1 MMKTTLRTI
10 WTALQ
15 LALLA
20 AASVLATELVY
31 AHAVLDSPVRLEASI
46 VGLYAAVFGVMGL
59 GAGLASAVPR
69 RPGAASLL
77 VGAGMNLLVPAL
89 PLHDLADLWTASASI
104 DGGLVLFTA
113 AVAAGVAWTA
123 PPMGEGLPRRGG
135 PTLLLPAYVPA
146 PLVPAQ
152 LPLDNSPNPLPPP
165 LPPAPPPV

>member
-59 GAGLASAVPR
+59 GAGLASAVLR

-77 VGAGMNLLVPAL
+77 VGAGMTLLVLAL
-89 PLHDLADLWTASASI
+89 RLHDLADLWTASATI

-113 AVAAGVAWTA
+113 AVAAGVASA
-123 PPMGEGLPRRGG
+123 PPSMGEGAPPRGG
-135 PTLLLPAYVPA
+135 PTPLLTADLPA
-146 PLVPAQ
+146 PLIAAQ
-152 LPLDNSPNPLPPP
+152 LPLDTAPDPPSHP
-165 LPPAPPPV
+165 RP